1 MRKVTTILVIVLLLS
16 TSLMAQK
23 KKGAHFGLKTG
34 INYSSISTDDD
45 VDNKWN
51 TGFVLG
57 AFVKIPLQKGWAI
70 QPEFGYSAMGGGIE
84 TGIPPRNDYRLNYFS
99 IPVLIKY
106 KFCKNANIVLG
117 PQIDFMIQAKRRNG
131 GLSTKVTDDFKEH
144 SFNAAGGL
152 EWWPARCLNLGLRY
166 IHGFSNILD
175 DVGNT
180 SNPDNWKNRGIQLTL
195 GVSLN

>member
-1 MRKVTTILVIVLLLS
+1 MRKITTIIIIALLLS

-23 KKGAHFGLKTG
+23 KKGGNFGLKTG
-34 INYSSISTDDD
+34 LNYSSISTDDD
-45 VDNKWN
+45 ADTKWN

-57 AFVKIPLQKGWAI
+57 AFVKIALNKGWAI
-70 QPEFGYSAMGGGIE
+70 QPEFLYSSMGGGIE

-106 KFCKNANIVLG
+106 KFCKSANIVVG

-131 GLSTKVTDDFKEH
+131 GLSSKVTNDFNEH
-144 SFNAAGGL
+144 SFNAAGGI
-152 EWWPARCLNLGLRY
+152 EWWPTRCLNFGLRY
-166 IHGFSNILD
+166 IHGLSNIVNED
-175 DVGNT
+175 GPTPNT
-180 SNPDNWKNRGIQLTL
+180 NEWKNRGVQLTV